1 MLTIIDVEALL
12 VDDITAYSA
21 WWRVANSAIFKSLVP
36 DLEAIMVTKKFL
48 SAASIVFALALLT
61 STTNADNSWG
71 NYHWARTTPSFD
83 LTVVNSTTSEWVS
96 HVGVA
101 ISDWS
106 MSTKLNMV
114 EDPNGSTSKKD
125 RRQCK
130 GPSGQIR
137 ICNLA
142 YGQTGW
148 LGIAGISID
157 ANNHITKGYTKLN
170 DTYFSMTFY
179 KDPSKEWKQSVTCQ
193 ELGHNV
199 GLHHQDVDFNND
211 SLYSCMDYQDPPHPS
226 PNDHDYAQLDEIY
239 GHDDD
244 WYNSYDD
251 GGSTGGDGGGG
262 GGGCNAPKGKG
273 CNKSGIGDNNGDI
286 GWGMSLGRRGQ
297 LETFIRIDRDGT
309 RHMTHVIW
317 AIGY

>member
-1 MLTIIDVEALL
+1 
-12 VDDITAYSA
+12 
-21 WWRVANSAIFKSLVP
+21 
-36 DLEAIMVTKKFL
+36 MVTKKFL
-48 SAASIVFALALLT
+48 SAASIVFAASLLT

-71 NYHWARTTPSFD
+71 SYHWARTSSSFD
-83 LTVVNSTTSEWVS
+83 LTVVNSTTSEWDS
-96 HVGVA
+96 YVGVA

-106 MSTKLNMV
+106 RSTKLTMV
-114 EDPNGSTSKKD
+114 EDPYGSTSKKD

-170 DTYFSMTFY
+170 DTYFSMIFY
-179 KDPSKEWKQSVTCQ
+179 NNFSWKQSVTCQ

-199 GLHHQDVDFNND
+199 GLHHQDQDFNND
-211 SLYSCMDYQDPPHPS
+211 PLLDLLGVGSCMDYQNPPFAQ
-226 PNDHDYAQLDEIY
+226 PNTHDYAQLETIY
-239 GHDDD
+239 DDHLD
-244 WYNSYDD
+244 TDNSYAS
-251 GGSTGGDGGGG
+251 GGSGGGG
-262 GGGCNAPKGKG
+262 GGDGGGCNAPKGKG
-273 CNKSGIGDNNGDI
+273 CNKSGVGENNGDI

-309 RHMTHVIW
+309 RHVTHVIW
-317 AIGY
+317 AIGH

>member
-1 MLTIIDVEALL
+1 
-12 VDDITAYSA
+12 
-21 WWRVANSAIFKSLVP
+21 
-36 DLEAIMVTKKFL
+36 MVTKKFL

-71 NYHWARTTPSFD
+71 SYHWARTASPFN
-83 LTVVNSTTSEWVS
+83 LTVINSTTSEWDDYVS
-96 HVGVA
+96 RA
-101 ISDWS
+101 IYHWS
-106 MSTKLNMV
+106 MSTKLTMV
-114 EDPNGSTSKKD
+114 EDPNGSTSKKV

-130 GPSGQIR
+130 APSGKVR

-148 LGIAGISID
+148 LGVAGISID
-157 ANNHITKGYTKLN
+157 ANAHITKAYTKLN
-170 DTYFSMTFY
+170 DTYFSMSFY
-179 KDPSKEWKQSVTCQ
+179 NDPTEYWKQSVTCQ

-199 GLHHQDVDFNND
+199 GLHHQDENFNNA
-211 SLYSCMDYQDPPHPS
+211 SLLTCMDYQNPPYPS
-226 PNDHDYAQLDEIY
+226 PNEHDYEQLDEIY
-239 GHDDD
+239 AHEDD

-251 GGSTGGDGGGG
+251 GGSTGGDGG
-262 GGGCNAPKGKG
+262 CNAPPGKG
-273 CNKSGIGDNNGDI
+273 CNKSGVGGNNGDI